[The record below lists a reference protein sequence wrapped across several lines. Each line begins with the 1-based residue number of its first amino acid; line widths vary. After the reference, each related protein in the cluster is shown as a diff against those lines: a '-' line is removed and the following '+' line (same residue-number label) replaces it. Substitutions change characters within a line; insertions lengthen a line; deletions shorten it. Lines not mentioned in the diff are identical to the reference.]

1 MQPLGVVAGITPFN
15 FPAMVPMWM
24 FPVAL
29 ACGNTFVLKPPALV
43 PSASLRMAQLLQE
56 AGLPDG
62 VFNVVH
68 CGNEAAS
75 LLTSDPRVQA
85 VSFVGSSAVAE
96 HIYTTASAH
105 GKRVQAFGAAKNHAI
120 VMPDADLDATVNAI
134 MGGAFG
140 SAGER
145 CMALPVVVAVGDETA
160 DRLIERLKPLIAA
173 LRIGPGELRGKDENE
188 MGPVVSRAHQQKV
201 LGYIDKGVSEGAT
214 LVMDGRNYSVAGYP
228 EGFYVGGTLFD
239 NVTPEMTIWREEIF
253 GPVLGIVR
261 VPDYATAISTV
272 NSHEFG
278 NGSVIFTTNGHYA
291 REFAQSVEAGMVGIN
306 IPVPVPM
313 AFHSFWRLEALGV
326 WRPERPWA
334 GWRALLY
341 PDENRYLAL
350 AERTAD
356 RIGVQYANSRLI
368 RFQEGEDYGQ
378 LAEYLYL

>member
-1 MQPLGVVAGITPFN
+1 VGSGVDSFSLMQPLGVVAGITPFN

-313 AFHSFWRLEALGV
+313 AFHSFGGWKRSVFGALNVHGPDGV
-326 WRPERPWA
+326 RFYTRMK
-334 GWRALLY
+334 
-341 PDENRYLAL
+341 
-350 AERTAD
+350 T
-356 RIGVQYANSRLI
+356 VTSRWPN
-368 RFQEGEDYGQ
+368 GQ
-378 LAEYLYL
+378 QIVSEFSMPTLG